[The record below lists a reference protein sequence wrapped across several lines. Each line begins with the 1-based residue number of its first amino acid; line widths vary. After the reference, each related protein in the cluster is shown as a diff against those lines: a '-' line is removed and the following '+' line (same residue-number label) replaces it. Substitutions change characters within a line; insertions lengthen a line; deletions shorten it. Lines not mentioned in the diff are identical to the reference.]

1 MTPNLPSPDSF
12 FVLYRREITALIT
25 IVLAFGIAQ
34 ALDRAFAR
42 RGSKLTQVVAGGEV
56 TAATDTR
63 IRLVR
68 RLVYALVVLIGIA
81 LALSQFDAVRRTATG
96 VLASSAVLGIVVGF
110 AARQTLANAIAGIQL
125 AITQPI
131 RVGDLVTFEEHTGTV
146 EDVRLSYTYLHADD
160 GGRVIIPNER
170 LASSTI
176 QNHTIMDPRMAV
188 EVSVWLPPEA
198 DVTRALEVL
207 GEGDDVHVYIAEVD
221 KDGVRLGAW
230 RYVHS
235 TAERADVAAGL
246 RAWAL
251 ERLRSNGLSSA
262 AGVDGLV
269 ASPEAADGSPT
280 TDAPPPSGGPPT

>member
-1 MTPNLPSPDSF
+1 MTPDLPSPESF

-25 IVLAFGIAQ
+25 IVLAFAIAQ
-34 ALDRAFAR
+34 TLDRAFAR
-42 RGSKLTQVVAGGEV
+42 RGSKLTQVVAGGEI
-56 TAATDTR
+56 TQAADTR

-96 VLASSAVLGIVVGF
+96 ILASSAVLGIVVGF

-146 EDVRLSYTYLHADD
+146 EDVRLSYTYVHADD

-188 EVSVWLPPEA
+188 EVSVWLSPQTDA
-198 DVTRALEVL
+198 GRALEVL
-207 GEGDDVHVYIAEVD
+207 GEDDDLHVYVAEVE

-230 RYVHS
+230 KYVHS

-251 ERLRSNGLSSA
+251 ERLRSEGLSSN
-262 AGVDGLV
+262 AGVAGLV
-269 ASPEAADGSPT
+269 ESSESADGSPT
-280 TDAPPPSGGPPT
+280 AEAPPPSAGPPT